1 MPALD
6 QFHFPVRNALIKD
19 GWTITDDPLQLIIG
33 KRTLAV
39 DLGAERTLL
48 GAVRDK
54 KLIAVEI
61 KTFGGPSP
69 VADLQQ
75 AIGQFLMYKSI
86 LSEAEPNRKLYLA
99 VSEEVRDSIL
109 QEELGQLM
117 LREHIRQLFYFSVER
132 EEIIEW
138 RS

>member
-6 QFHFPVRNALIKD
+6 RYHEPVRNALVKD
-19 GWTITDDPLQLIIG
+19 GWTITDDPLQLSIG

-39 DLGAERTLL
+39 DLGAERSLI
-48 GAVRDK
+48 GAERDTQR
-54 KLIAVEI
+54 IAVEI
-61 KTFGGPSP
+61 KTFGGTSP

-75 AIGQFLMYKSI
+75 ATGQFLMYKSI
-86 LSEAEPNRKLYLA
+86 LAQAEPERELYLA

-109 QEELGQLM
+109 SEELGQLM
-117 LREHIRQLFYFSVER
+117 LREHINRLFYFSVER

-138 RS
+138 RP